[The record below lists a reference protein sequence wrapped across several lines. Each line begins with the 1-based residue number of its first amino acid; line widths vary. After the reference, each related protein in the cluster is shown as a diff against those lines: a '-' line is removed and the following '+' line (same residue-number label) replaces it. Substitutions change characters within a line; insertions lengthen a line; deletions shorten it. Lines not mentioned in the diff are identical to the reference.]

1 MSESM
6 SSISCVLLVKQ
17 ILRDAHRLEAG
28 AEGST
33 GRRKA
38 ECSTQIFW
46 NGNREGGEATASS
59 LLQTWD
65 ETGIGFGGDGEWRSE
80 NRLSASLTGVASGF
94 LENTCGSWQL
104 RPKEKMERLKGTV
117 GDLRN
122 QLEMGTERKGW
133 WGRWSDAELRMKLGD
148 WLRSKGGKKKVWR
161 LPTCFPLHLG
171 PVSCIQKEVSEPP
184 SISPGGNIQTAQ
196 KKLLALRNFC

>member
-46 NGNREGGEATASS
+46 NGDREGGEATASS

-65 ETGIGFGGDGEWRSE
+65 ETGIGFGGDGE
-80 NRLSASLTGVASGF
+80 
-94 LENTCGSWQL
+94 
-104 RPKEKMERLKGTV
+104 
-117 GDLRN
+117 
-122 QLEMGTERKGW
+122 
-133 WGRWSDAELRMKLGD
+133 
-148 WLRSKGGKKKVWR
+148 
-161 LPTCFPLHLG
+161 
-171 PVSCIQKEVSEPP
+171 
-184 SISPGGNIQTAQ
+184 
-196 KKLLALRNFC
+196 